1 MGLVPLLHLVCWMTY
16 DYSPERVDYLVELD
30 EQAEAVRQQEEETM
44 AQLAELRRNFA
55 EAIASGGGIV
65 MNQDLIPMDGEPGE
79 SEDSEFSVQ
88 SSTGI
93 PKNKLH

>member
-1 MGLVPLLHLVCWMTY
+1 LTY
-16 DYSPERVDYLVELD
+16 DYSPERIEYLMDLE
-30 EQAEAVRQQEEETM
+30 EQAEAMRQQEEATM

-65 MNQDLIPMDGEPGE
+65 MNQDLIPMGEEVEDG
-79 SEDSEFSVQ
+79 EFSVP
-88 SSTGI
+88 SHTGI